1 MTTST
6 KFCFYRFMTGN

>member
-6 KFCFYRFMTGN
+6 KFCFSKFMTGN